1 MRCSAWSSLAI
12 SVCSGLALLLAGT
25 ASAHVVAMPTY
36 VASGSSQAIV
46 FSGPNERKRPMT
58 SFVITVPAGLEIAH
72 VHPVDGWTEES
83 TPRTAMWTGGS
94 LAPRADIPFRVT
106 VKATADPGVL
116 QVKAEQR
123 YADGGI
129 VSWPVALTVLP
140 PKASPSQNLALAGV
154 VGLIG
159 VLLVVAVTML
169 AWRRRSLPP
178 EADGDA

>member
-12 SVCSGLALLLAGT
+12 SVCSALVFVGT
-25 ASAHVVAMPTY
+25 ASAHVIATPTY
-36 VASGSSQAIV
+36 VASGSSEAII
-46 FSGPNERKRPMT
+46 FSGPNERKKPMT
-58 SFVITVPAGLEIAH
+58 AFSVTVPAGLEVAH

-83 TPRTAMWTGGS
+83 TASTATWTGGS

-106 VKATADPGVL
+106 VKATANPGVL

-129 VSWPVALTVLP
+129 VSWPIALTVLP

-159 VLLVVAVTML
+159 VLLVVAVAML
-169 AWRRRSLPP
+169 AWRRRSPP
-178 EADGDA
+178 PVANDDA

>member
-12 SVCSGLALLLAGT
+12 SVCSGLALFFAGT
-25 ASAHVVAMPTY
+25 ASAHVIAMPTY

-58 SFVITVPAGLEIAH
+58 SFAVTVPAGLEIAH
-72 VHPVDGWTEES
+72 THPVDGWTEES
-83 TPRTAMWTGGS
+83 SPTRATWTGGS

-106 VKATADPGVL
+106 LKATADPGVL
-116 QVKAEQR
+116 QVKAEQG

-129 VSWPVALTVLP
+129 VSWPIALTVLP

-159 VLLVVAVTML
+159 VLLVVAVAML
-169 AWRRRSLPP
+169 AWRRRSLPSQ
-178 EADGDA
+178 ASGDT